1 MAMANY
7 GTVRSMAAT
16 WSRVV
21 RTKANNERAVAI
33 RFFKILWLKNN
44 SPFQLVRNCLES
56 DLNVLEAPM
65 EVCPALIETGL
76 ETVAQV
82 RACLKS
88 NTLYKNPV
96 MYRLLCEG
104 VESGQLRN
112 TTQKDPTSIRNLLT
126 VAHEANI
133 RVELFYALKSQRY
146 RHTPTTAHGKK
157 RTKKWNTFC
166 HLVVQDRA
174 ANEAAAT
181 QARLAAGV
189 VEENI
194 DGDGE
199 DMDVDAEPAINP
211 LFFN

>member
-1 MAMANY
+1 MELAMANY
-7 GTVRSMAAT
+7 GGVRAMAAT
-16 WSRVV
+16 WSRIV

-33 RFFKILWLKNN
+33 RYFKKLWLANN

-76 ETVAQV
+76 LSVAQV

-88 NTLYKNPV
+88 NTLYANPV

-104 VESGQLRN
+104 VESGQLKQ
-112 TTQKDPTSIRNLLT
+112 TAQKDPTSIRNLLT

-157 RTKKWNTFC
+157 RTKKWNTFS

-174 ANEAAAT
+174 ANEEAAT
-181 QARLAAGV
+181 QARLGAGV
-189 VEENI
+189 FEENI
-194 DGDGE
+194 DNDS
-199 DMDVDAEPAINP
+199 DDADAEPVINP

>member
-1 MAMANY
+1 MANY
-7 GTVRSMAAT
+7 GGVRAMAAT
-16 WSRVV
+16 WSRIV

-33 RFFKILWLKNN
+33 RYFKRLWLAND
-44 SPFQLVRNCLES
+44 SPVQLVRNCMES

-76 ETVAQV
+76 LSVAHV

-88 NTLYKNPV
+88 NTLYANPV

-104 VESGQLRN
+104 VESGQLKQTAQR
-112 TTQKDPTSIRNLLT
+112 DPTSIRNLLT

-157 RTKKWNTFC
+157 RTKKWNTFS

-181 QARLAAGV
+181 QARLGAGV
-189 VEENI
+189 FEENI
-194 DGDGE
+194 DNDSD
-199 DMDVDAEPAINP
+199 DMDADAEPAINP

>member
-1 MAMANY
+1 MANY
-7 GTVRSMAAT
+7 GGVRAMAAM
-16 WSRVV
+16 WSSVV

-33 RFFKILWLKNN
+33 RYFKKLWLGNN
-44 SPFQLVRNCLES
+44 SPFQLVKNCIES
-56 DLNVLEAPM
+56 DLNVVEAPM
-65 EVCPALIETGL
+65 ELCPALIETGL
-76 ETVAQV
+76 STVAEV

-88 NTLYKNPV
+88 NRLYANPV

-104 VESGQLRN
+104 VESGQLKQ
-112 TTQKDPTSIRNLLT
+112 TTPKDPTSVRNLLT

-146 RHTPTTAHGKK
+146 RHTPTKAHGKK

-181 QARLAAGV
+181 MARLGAGV

-194 DGDGE
+194 DDSGD
-199 DMDVDAEPAINP
+199 DMDEDAEPAINP